1 VLDAPKSASGA
12 FILRRIGEFRK
23 KAKQM
28 NLYLGGQQNLPKFSM
43 MEENRT
49 RLRRYTQSLIALI
62 YLLVIS
68 LSIGAYFL
76 ITDLEKTGVVRDTK
90 TERGLATLLLL
101 GIWTIICYRLYKLN
115 TQNFDRRSEI
125 FDAREAE
132 HYAIREAAQ
141 LQEQF
146 MANMSHEIRTPLN
159 AIIGFG
165 NLLTKSHLGERERE
179 LVSNIQ
185 VASENLLAIVND
197 ILDLSKIESGML
209 VLEYVIFDPRAVLF
223 SLQQMFAD
231 KAQQKKLSIDIHL
244 APTIPEQLV
253 GDPTRFSQILINLIN
268 NAIKFTERGGVV
280 VSVVPVETEPNQ
292 RINLRIEVRDTG
304 IGIPENQLERIFE
317 RFTQSDEHT
326 TRLYGG
332 TGLGLSI
339 VQQLLK
345 AMGGSIILQSDE
357 GKGSVFIVMLPFDL
371 QPGKNAG
378 LSDVLPPKA
387 KRSVYKAPHLPN
399 VNILVAEDNPM
410 NRRVVELL
418 FTDWGYQFTSV
429 KNGREAFDLLASKPH
444 EFSLV
449 FMDIQMPEMDGYT
462 ATQQI
467 RHKLGLKIP
476 IVAMTANALAGER
489 DKCLSFGMD
498 DYIAKPI
505 REEEIGNIIAR
516 FAQKTQTPELEIDF
530 QNLSETTL
538 GNLEHQNELAQI
550 FLAQVPKDLA
560 AIAAALS
567 SKNLLAAAQ
576 AAHNM
581 KSTVGYMGFS
591 GNLGTQLTEFER
603 LCLEEKDT
611 NLLHSHFEL
620 INKNGEKAIA
630 LIHAT
635 FNHSV

>member
-1 VLDAPKSASGA
+1 
-12 FILRRIGEFRK
+12 
-23 KAKQM
+23 M

>member
-1 VLDAPKSASGA
+1 
-12 FILRRIGEFRK
+12 
-23 KAKQM
+23 M

-49 RLRRYTQSLIALI
+49 RLRRYTQWLIALI

-76 ITDLEKTGVVRDTK
+76 ITDLEKTGVVRDTQ

-115 TQNFDRRSEI
+115 MQNFDRRSEI

-209 VLEYVIFDPRAVLF
+209 VLENVIFDPRAVLF

-231 KAQQKKLSIDIHL
+231 KALQKKLSIDVHL

-280 VSVVPVETEPNQ
+280 VSVVPVETASNE
-292 RINLRIEVRDTG
+292 RITLRIEVRDTG

-387 KRSVYKAPHLPN
+387 KRAVYKAPHLPD

-516 FAQKTQTPELEIDF
+516 FAQKTPTPELEIDF

-550 FLAQVPKDLA
+550 FLTQVPKDLA

-591 GNLGTQLTEFER
+591 GNLGAQLTEFER

-611 NLLHSHFEL
+611 NLLNSHFEL

-635 FNHSV
+635 FSHSV

>member
-1 VLDAPKSASGA
+1 
-12 FILRRIGEFRK
+12 
-23 KAKQM
+23 M

-49 RLRRYTQSLIALI
+49 RLRRFTQRLIALI

-68 LSIGAYFL
+68 LSIGAYYL
-76 ITDLEKTGVVRDTK
+76 ITDLEKSGVVRDTK
-90 TERGLATLLLL
+90 TERGLATILLL

-132 HYAIREAAQ
+132 HYAILEAAQ

-165 NLLTKSHLGERERE
+165 NVLTKSDLGERERE

-185 VASENLLAIVND
+185 VASENLLVIVND

-209 VLEYVIFDPRAVLF
+209 VLEHVIFYPRAVLF

-231 KAQQKKLSIDIHL
+231 KALQKKLSIDIHL
-244 APTIPEQLV
+244 APTVPEQLV

-280 VSVVPVETEPNQ
+280 VSVVPTETASNE
-292 RINLRIEVRDTG
+292 RITLRIEVRDTG
-304 IGIPENQLERIFE
+304 IGIPENQMERIFE
-317 RFTQSDEHT
+317 RFTQSDENT

-339 VQQLLK
+339 VRQLLK

-357 GKGSVFIVMLPFDL
+357 GKGSVFIVMVPFDL
-371 QPGKNAG
+371 KPGKNAV
-378 LSDVLPPKA
+378 LSDLLPPKA
-387 KRSVYKAPHLPN
+387 VRAVYKAPHLPD
-399 VNILVAEDNPM
+399 VKILVAEDNPM

-418 FTDWGYQFTSV
+418 FTEWGYQFTSV
-429 KNGREAFDLLASKPH
+429 KNGREAYDLLASKSH
-444 EFSLV
+444 EFNLV

-498 DYIAKPI
+498 DYLAKPI
-505 REEEIGNIIAR
+505 LEEELGTIIAR
-516 FAQKTQTPELEIDF
+516 FAQKTPAPELEIDF

-550 FLAQVPKDLA
+550 FLTQVPKDLA

-591 GNLGTQLTEFER
+591 GNLGAQLTEFER
-603 LCLEEKDT
+603 LCKEEKDI
-611 NLLHSHFEL
+611 NLLNIHFEG
-620 INKNGEKAIA
+620 IKKNGEKAIA
-630 LIHAT
+630 LIHTT
-635 FNHSV
+635 FSHSV